1 MLFNFGWPSFIKAKQ
16 VDGINFLSPIHTV
29 IDAGASLVE
38 FNVNLLQ
45 TRSLEVIGALKIF
58 QVPNS
63 SIMNCNI
70 QKYAPKLM
78 YALWYALIGQMS
90 YVRVHRISV
99 NWNPIECLLRFVLT
113 YETPNG

>member
-1 MLFNFGWPSFIKAKQ
+1 MLFNFGWPSFIEGEQ
-16 VDGINFLSPIHTV
+16 VDGINFSSPIHTV

-38 FNVNLLQ
+38 FNVKLLQ
-45 TRSLEVIGALKIF
+45 MRSLEVIGAPKIF

-63 SIMNCNI
+63 SIVNCNI

-78 YALWYALIGQMS
+78 YALWSTLTGQMS
-90 YVRVHRISV
+90 YIRGHRISV
-99 NWNPIECLLRFVLT
+99 NWNPIECLLRSVLT